1 MTMTMAMV
9 VAVQWLALEGT
20 MVPADFVVLAIVSEE
35 KAMVLEAY
43 LADEGSEVL
52 AFAAAPR

>member
-1 MTMTMAMV
+1 MTMAMV